1 MLSWTVGA
9 SYDDFK
15 DEPIEDTSFNPKFG
29 VRWDINNAYQ
39 FRAAAFKVLKPSLIN
54 NRTIEPT
61 QVVGFNQFFDDAAGT
76 KAWRYGVAIDAQPAR
91 NLSWG
96 AELSWRDLDVPSLEA
111 LPTGIEVAGTID
123 QDEQLHRVYLNWTPS
138 DRIALT
144 AEAVYDQF
152 KEDDAKDDDFR
163 PVPAEVKTISV
174 PLGLNYFHPS
184 GFFAGVVGTYVDQ
197 EVDRS
202 NNSLFAQG
210 DDNFFLADVSVGYRF
225 AKRRGIASL
234 GIKNLFDKEF
244 NYQDDSYREFSE
256 DATTGPYFPDR
267 LIMGRLTLNF

>member
-1 MLSWTVGA
+1 MKL
-9 SYDDFK
+9 
-15 DEPIEDTSFNPKFG
+15 
-29 VRWDINNAYQ
+29 
-39 FRAAAFKVLKPSLIN
+39 L
-54 NRTIEPT
+54 
-61 QVVGFNQFFDDAAGT
+61 FD
-76 KAWRYGVAIDAQPAR
+76 Q
-91 NLSWG
+91 NLSFRLVAKLQDVYPDSTHVRMVG
-96 AELSWRDLDVPSLEA
+96 LSEAPDL
-111 LPTGIEVAGTID
+111 EVWNYASSNG
-123 QDEQLHRVYLNWTPS
+123 
-138 DRIALT
+138 LT
-144 AEAVYDQF
+144 MVS
-152 KEDDAKDDDFR
+152 KDDDFR

-197 EVDRS
+197 EVNRS

-267 LIMGRLTLNF
+267 LIMGRVTLNF